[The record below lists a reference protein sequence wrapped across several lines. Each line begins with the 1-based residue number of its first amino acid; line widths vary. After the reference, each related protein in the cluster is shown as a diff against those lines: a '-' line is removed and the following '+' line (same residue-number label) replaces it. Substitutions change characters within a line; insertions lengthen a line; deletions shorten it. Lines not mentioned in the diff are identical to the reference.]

1 MKSFWYF
8 SYSFWIDEILCGIMS
23 VPHNILMDPNSVM
36 SWIVLIDAYGKLFPI
51 VRAIIETTRRS
62 CILKTQVSVKGYK
75 NTNYKVFSC
84 VYIYILPLWSIYIV
98 VTSAYMHNIN
108 CTSPKHITR
117 SMATNK
123 CLCLVSYP
131 NFIFIK
137 CYIQICQTI

>member
-1 MKSFWYF
+1 
-8 SYSFWIDEILCGIMS
+8 MS

-84 VYIYILPLWSIYIV
+84 IYIYIYIFFPYEAFILLLQVHICTISIVHLQNTSREVWPQINVYVWFHTQISFLLS
-98 VTSAYMHNIN
+98 VTYKFAKQSKPDA
-108 CTSPKHITR
+108 
-117 SMATNK
+117 
-123 CLCLVSYP
+123 
-131 NFIFIK
+131 
-137 CYIQICQTI
+137 